1 MNRRDFLSRSAVSAL
16 ALKPSKTLGPVE
28 GMARG
33 QAAGPKEQSKTRSG
47 VEGQTIFR
55 QVRDGR
61 GLAGVDAVDTHA
73 HFHEIFGKLFWPRSA
88 KALVADA
95 NHCGIGLT
103 IASPVA
109 GYVATSGEQL
119 KAAHDACVKAVE
131 KYRESLRA
139 YLVFQPHLLKTSIEE
154 MKRILEPGTPFVGF
168 GEVHGAVDQYA
179 ADGPN
184 FQPLFE
190 FCNEHR
196 LHVLYHVWGGIRPVA
211 RTVEKYPNMT
221 LAMAHMAFW
230 NGATAEEVI
239 AILKEHSNL
248 YVDTCSST
256 WPFGYLERFVRAV
269 GAEKI
274 LFATDC
280 TYLAIGP
287 QLAKVAF
294 ANFSEDEKRLIFG
307 GNARRIFG
315 SRLPARTSL
324 SARKAFPP
332 FAA

>member
-16 ALKPSKTLGPVE
+16 ALKP
-28 GMARG
+28 MARG
-33 QAAGPKEQSKTRSG
+33 QAAGPKEQ
-47 VEGQTIFR
+47 QTIFR
-55 QVRDGR
+55 QVRNGQ
-61 GLAGVDAVDTHA
+61 GLAGVDAIDTHA
-73 HFHEIFGKLFWPRSA
+73 HFDEIFGKLFWPRSTE
-88 KALVADA
+88 ALMTDA

-103 IASPVA
+103 IVSPVA
-109 GYVATSGEQL
+109 GYTATSGEQL

-131 KYRESLRA
+131 KYRQSLRA

-168 GEVHGAVDQYA
+168 GEVHGAVDKYA

-196 LHVLYHVWGGIRPVA
+196 VHVLYHVWGGIAPVA

-221 LAMAHMAFW
+221 LTMAHMAFW

-239 AILKEHSNL
+239 AVVKEHPNL

-256 WPFGYLERFVRAV
+256 WPYGYLEKFVRAV

-287 QLAKVAF
+287 QIAKVAF
-294 ANFSEDEKRLIFG
+294 ANISEDEKRLIFG
-307 GNARRIFG
+307 GNARRILG
-315 SRLPARTSL
+315 SRLPARSAL
-324 SARKAFPP
+324 SARNAFPP